1 MRVRLAT
8 MLDLSDIVAFGKA
21 AMEKSNYAQ
30 FPFNSVIARKIG
42 KGMMTSK
49 DSRVW
54 VAETDGGKLTGF
66 LIGEVGPMPFTHYYS
81 ATDLLF
87 VADQGGD
94 LLLDAFV
101 EWCKLKGVARIDMG
115 VSAGPEREEAVRRA
129 FERKGFVYS
138 GPMFHMNMLPEG
150 ESK

>member
-1 MRVRLAT
+1 MHVRLAT

-21 AMEKSNYAQ
+21 AMEKSNYAS
-30 FPFNSVIARKIG
+30 FPFNAVIARKIG

-54 VAETDGGKLTGF
+54 VAETEGGKLTGF
-66 LIGEVGPMPFTHYYS
+66 LIGEIGPMPFTHYYS
-81 ATDLLF
+81 ASDLIF

-101 EWCKLKGVARIDMG
+101 EWCKLRGVARIDMG

-129 FERKGFVYS
+129 FERKGFTS
-138 GPMFHMNMLPEG
+138 ARATT
-150 ESK
+150 SR